1 MCPAVLFQS
10 ICAKTQ
16 DASSKPFNHLHQIKA
31 QKLDQLIG
39 PQNTSD
45 SSPESLKT
53 VTRFQKIYHFAIQ
66 KNQFLVRA

>member
-1 MCPAVLFQS
+1 MCPAVLLQS

-16 DASSKPFNHLHQIKA
+16 DASSRPFNQLHQIRA
-31 QKLDQLIG
+31 QKLDQLID
-39 PQNTSD
+39 PQNTGD

-53 VTRFQKIYHFAIQ
+53 VTRFQKIYHFPIQ

>member
-1 MCPAVLFQS
+1 MCPAVLLQS

-16 DASSKPFNHLHQIKA
+16 DASSKPFNQLHQIGA
-31 QKLDQLIG
+31 QKLDQLID

-45 SSPESLKT
+45 LSPESLKT
-53 VTRFQKIYHFAIQ
+53 VTRFQKIYHFPIQ

>member
-1 MCPAVLFQS
+1 MCPAVLLQS

-16 DASSKPFNHLHQIKA
+16 DASSKPFNQVKA

-45 SSPESLKT
+45 SLPESLKT
-53 VTRFQKIYHFAIQ
+53 VTRFQKIYHFPIQ
-66 KNQFLVRA
+66 KNQFSVRA